1 MQTNNPFGN
10 PYAPVGQGITA
21 LAQAFLAKP
30 SALDSAKGEALAWE
44 GRNSRLKSMQTER
57 EEAGLSELADI
68 VSGHQAATYDPRQVM
83 AAGLRSGRAASDLSQ
98 LFLTMAGNLDM
109 GDENNTRARRAGA
122 MVGTGKALGPTDA
135 VTLLQQSEIQDQQ
148 AAQARAKGS
157 DMTRDRYLVEREM
170 AGDTPE
176 QIAALRERL
185 YGPEKGFKPVD
196 PVTAALNRDKLQAA
210 AAAELGALWGEE
222 GDFALPP
229 ELTAAIYEQAVSR
242 AVDNQTPIGTTVAE
256 LFRAAA
262 PEKAGN
268 WNPFKRNRVEYDR
281 DALNAVIQGIPSG
294 VAPAPAEAV
303 QGVPSGVTPAPA
315 EAIAELRA
323 NNTPEMRE
331 YFLKEFKY
339 LPEGL

>member
-57 EEAGLSELADI
+57 EEAGLSELAEI

-83 AAGLRSGRAASDLSQ
+83 AAGLRSGRNASDLSQ

-122 MVGTGKALGPTDA
+122 MVGTGRTLNPTDA
-135 VTLLQQSEIQDQQ
+135 VTLEQQKEIQDQQ
-148 AAQARAKGS
+148 AAQARAKGP

-210 AAAELGALWGEE
+210 AAAELGALWSEE

-229 ELTAAIYEQAVSR
+229 ELTAAIYEQAVSQ
-242 AVDNQTPIGTTVAE
+242 AVDNQKPIGTTVAE

-262 PEKAGN
+262 PEKVGN
-268 WNPFKRNRVEYDR
+268 WNPFKSNRVEYDR
-281 DALNAVIQGIPSG
+281 DALNATIRGLTPT
-294 VAPAPAEAV
+294 PAAAV
-303 QGVPSGVTPAPA
+303 QGVPAGVTPAPA

-331 YFLKEFKY
+331 YFLQEFKY